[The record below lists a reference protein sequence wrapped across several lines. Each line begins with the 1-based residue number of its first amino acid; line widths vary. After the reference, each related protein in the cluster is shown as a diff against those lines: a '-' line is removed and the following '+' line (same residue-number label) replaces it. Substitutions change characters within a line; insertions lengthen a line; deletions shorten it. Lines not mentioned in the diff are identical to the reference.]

1 MRKDFDNWNSKKKL
15 LEDRKKD
22 FLFSEQE
29 MWWCSV
35 GLNVATES
43 CGKGA
48 AYQRPVLILKKL
60 SKNNFI
66 GIPLSIQ
73 EKIGSWFTDVSVYG
87 EKRYVLLYLIRMFS
101 VNRFQRRLATLD
113 DIDFMKVKEKLE
125 CLLEL
130 SNHHQSIRSGSVGNP
145 KST

>member
-73 EKIGSWFTDVSVYG
+73 EKIGSWFTDVSVHG